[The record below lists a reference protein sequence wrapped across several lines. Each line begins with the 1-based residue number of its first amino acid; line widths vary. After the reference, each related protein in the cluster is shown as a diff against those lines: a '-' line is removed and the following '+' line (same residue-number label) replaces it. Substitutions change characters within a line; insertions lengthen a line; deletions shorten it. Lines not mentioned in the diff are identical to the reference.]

1 MNWTTENIPDLSG
14 KVIIVTGGNSG
25 LGFESVKAFA
35 VKGAEVVLASRDVE
49 KGETAKSVITKEFP
63 KLKIEVMP
71 LDLADMRS
79 IRNFAE
85 LFKNH
90 YKKLDVLL
98 NNAGIMMAPY
108 SHTRDGFESQVGTN
122 HLGHFALT
130 GLLLNILIR
139 TKESRVVTISSN
151 GHKYGK
157 IDFSNLLYEKG
168 KGYSALRA
176 YARSKLCN
184 LLFAYELQRR
194 YTVTGIDSI
203 SVAAH
208 PGVAKTNLGRFIEK
222 RLLVKIM
229 MPIWNTMSQSAAM
242 GALPG
247 IRASVDPDVKPAE
260 YYGPDSPRQ
269 SKGYPVVV
277 MSSRASYSARDAKQL
292 WELSE
297 KLTGINYRFS
307 R

>member
-194 YTVTGIDSI
+194 FTVSGIDSI

-222 RLLVKIM
+222 KLLVRIM
-229 MPIWNTMSQSAAM
+229 MPVWNTMSQTATM

-247 IRASVDPDVKPAE
+247 IRASVDPDVMPAE
-260 YYGPDSPRQ
+260 YYGPDGPRQ
-269 SKGYPVVV
+269 SKGYPTVV
-277 MSSRASYSARDAKQL
+277 MSSRESYSARDAKQL